1 MGDYGFG
8 LRSSVHEE
16 LGRGGSTT
24 QQLASADWQSW
35 RQRGKERKV
44 SDRVASE
51 LVAGTDVPG

>member
-24 QQLASADWQSW
+24 QQLASTDWQSW

-51 LVAGTDVPG
+51 SVAGTDVPG